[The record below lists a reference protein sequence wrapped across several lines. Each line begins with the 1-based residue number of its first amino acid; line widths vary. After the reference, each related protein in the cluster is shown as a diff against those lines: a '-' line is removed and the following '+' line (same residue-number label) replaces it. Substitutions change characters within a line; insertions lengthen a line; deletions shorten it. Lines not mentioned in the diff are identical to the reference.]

1 VDNQTIAQKLSDYA
15 RSLDGEEAN
24 VHRVRAYRRA
34 AEVVRALP
42 RPLADVYKEQGKA
55 GLEALPGIGSHLA
68 FTLEGLVTTGEF
80 RTLRPPDAHVD
91 PERLL
96 TSLPGVGPQLAHQ
109 LRERLGITSLEE
121 LERAAHQGRLAQVG
135 IGPKRLRGLMDAL
148 TVRLRRPQPPDPTAN
163 EPSVAELLALDAE
176 YRRRAEQGGLPRLAP
191 ENFNP
196 GHEAWLPLFKVTRGD
211 FSYRVLF
218 SNTALAH
225 RLDKTRDWVVIYFD
239 NGSFK
244 GQRTVITEKY
254 GDLVGRRVVR
264 GREREC
270 RELMTSRA
278 EPAA

>member
-15 RSLDGEEAN
+15 RALDREEAN
-24 VHRVRAYRRA
+24 VHRVRAYRRGA
-34 AEVVRALP
+34 DVVRSLS

-68 FTLEGLVTTGEF
+68 FTLEGLLTTGEF
-80 RTLRPPDAHVD
+80 RTLRPADAHVE
-91 PERLL
+91 PERLV
-96 TSLPGVGPQLAHQ
+96 TSLPGIGPHLAHQ
-109 LRERLGITSLEE
+109 LRERLGVRTLEE
-121 LERAAHQGRLAQVG
+121 LEQAARQGRLAQVG

-148 TVRLRRPQPPDPTAN
+148 TVRLARPQPPDPTAN
-163 EPSVAELLALDAE
+163 EPSVAELLAIDAE
-176 YRRRAEQGGLPRLAP
+176 YRRQAHEGSLPRLAP

-196 GHEAWLPLFKVTRGD
+196 GQEAWLPIFKPTRGEWR
-211 FSYRVLF
+211 YRVLF

-225 RLDKTRDWVVIYFD
+225 RLGKTRDWVVVYFD
-239 NGSFK
+239 NGAYK

-254 GDLVGRRVVR
+254 GDLVGERVVR

-270 RELMTSRA
+270 RDLLASRA